1 MSKGDSGFV
10 CARFGLGLNI
20 GCEGTLRPSLPCAK
34 DDTHKSRSARSMEAI
49 SCLRLEKRF
58 L

>member
-20 GCEGTLRPSLPCAK
+20 GFRLGFRQGEVWVCE
-34 DDTHKSRSARSMEAI
+34 
-49 SCLRLEKRF
+49 RF
-58 L
+58 W